1 MPGKGDAFV
10 KKEKA
15 QKGGSWKVVLTTIL
29 CILLALVLAIVA
41 VGSAFA
47 NYLLSKIDRVQMG
60 QEPTISPSQVE
71 DMLNTDPDLTPVD
84 PSESLPDIGD
94 ITFPSED
101 PEPVGQ
107 GGHVI
112 NILLIGQDT
121 ESGAVRARSDSMILM
136 TLNTKAGTVTFT
148 SFMRDAYVQIPGYKP
163 NKLNHAYQYGGMK
176 LLNETLKVNFGV
188 EVDGDVEVNFA
199 QFESIIDLL
208 GGVDIDLTEEEAA
221 YMCLGPGKE
230 WDLKPGVNRLNG
242 EQALSYA
249 RIREI
254 DSDYHRTLRQRTLLT
269 ALTNAYKNQPIDQL
283 LPLLEEILGLITTN
297 MTDAQIWDCA
307 FNLIP
312 MLSGL
317 QVRSDRI
324 PADGTFRQGSVQ
336 VRPGLKGWFQYDIDF
351 EANRQR
357 LQRIMDEE

>member
-1 MPGKGDAFV
+1 M
-10 KKEKA
+10 KKEQAK
-15 QKGGSWKVVLTTIL
+15 KGGWKRALITVICV
-29 CILLALVLAIVA
+29 LLALILVALA
-41 VGSAFA
+41 VGGAYI

-60 QEPTISPSQVE
+60 SEPTLSPSKVE

-94 ITFPSED
+94 VTFPAED
-101 PEPVGQ
+101 PNPVGQ
-107 GGHVI
+107 GDHVI

-121 ESGAVRARSDSMILM
+121 EGGAVRARSDTMILV
-136 TLNTKAGTVTFT
+136 TFNTKAGTVTFT

-188 EVDGDVEVNFA
+188 EVDGDVEVNFD
-199 QFESIIDLL
+199 QFERIIDLL
-208 GGVDIDLTEEEAA
+208 GGVDINLTEKEAW

-230 WDLKPGVNRLNG
+230 WNLKPGVNRLNG
-242 EQALSYA
+242 VQALTYA

-254 DSDYHRTLRQRTLLT
+254 DSDYHRTQRQRTLLT
-269 ALTNAYKNQPIDQL
+269 ALTNAYKNQPVDQML
-283 LPLLEEILGLITTN
+283 ALLEEIMGLVTTN
-297 MTDAQIWDCA
+297 MTDAQIWECGLK
-307 FNLIP
+307 LIP
-312 MLSGL
+312 MMSGI
-317 QVRSDRI
+317 QVQNDRI

-357 LQRIMDEE
+357 LQRLMDEP